1 MNLTSVYICLKMCVM
16 GARRASRLNH
26 LLLSL
31 PEGFLADSA
40 WLQAQGLTRS
50 SIRDYVD
57 RGWLERIAPRVY
69 RRPSQTNRAS
79 LRWDVV
85 VLSLQKVMHKPLHVG
100 GRTAVELSG
109 YAHYLEAGQTSQVYL
124 YGSGLPSWL
133 AKLPISAHFENR
145 SSGLFANP
153 NTGVEARRY
162 DLRSGEAFGVSKD
175 AESMSPWEWS
185 LTMSAPERAILEMMD
200 ELPHHESF
208 HQVDV
213 VMEGLANLRPQ
224 LLGKLLQECTSVK
237 VKRLFLWYA
246 DRHGH
251 AWFKHVDL
259 SSVDLGRGKRQLV
272 PQGHFD
278 PRYQIT
284 LPTELFST
292 EGSNDGE

>member
-1 MNLTSVYICLKMCVM
+1 MDAQRS
-16 GARRASRLNH
+16 SRLNRM
-26 LLLSL
+26 LLSL

-57 RGWLERIAPRVY
+57 RGWLERIGPRVY
-69 RRPSQTNRAS
+69 RRPSQLTKAP

-85 VLSLQKVMHKPLHVG
+85 VLSLQQVMHKPVHVG

-109 YAHYLEAGQTSQVYL
+109 YAHYVEAGDTSRVYL
-124 YGSGLPSWL
+124 YGAGLPSWL
-133 AKLPISAHFENR
+133 AKLPISVQFETR
-145 SSGLFANP
+145 SLGLFANS
-153 NTGVEARRY
+153 NSGVEAKRY
-162 DLRSGEAFGVSKD
+162 DMRSGEASGSLKD
-175 AESMSPWEWS
+175 VESTSPWEWS
-185 LTMSAPERAILEMMD
+185 LTMSVPERAILEMMD
-200 ELPHHESF
+200 ELPHRESF

-224 LLGKLLQECTSVK
+224 LLGKLLRECKSVK

-251 AWFKHVDL
+251 AFFKHLDL
-259 SSVDLGRGKRQLV
+259 SAVDLGKGKRQLV

-278 PRYQIT
+278 SHYQIT
-284 LPTELFST
+284 LPMELFNAA
-292 EGSNDGE
+292 GSNDGQ

>member
-1 MNLTSVYICLKMCVM
+1 M
-16 GARRASRLNH
+16 
-26 LLLSL
+26 LLSL

-57 RGWLERIAPRVY
+57 RGWLERIGPRVY
-69 RRPSQTNRAS
+69 RRPSQLTKAS

-85 VLSLQKVMHKPLHVG
+85 VLSLQQVMHKPVHVG

-109 YAHYLEAGQTSQVYL
+109 YAHYVEAGDNSRVYL
-124 YGSGLPSWL
+124 YGVGLPSWL
-133 AKLPISAHFENR
+133 AKLPISAQFETR
-145 SSGLFANP
+145 SLGLFANS
-153 NTGVEARRY
+153 NSGVEAKRY
-162 DLRSGEAFGVSKD
+162 DMRSGEASGSLKYV
-175 AESMSPWEWS
+175 ESTSPWEWS
-185 LTMSAPERAILEMMD
+185 LTMSVPERAILEMMD
-200 ELPHHESF
+200 ELPHRESF

-224 LLGKLLQECTSVK
+224 LLGKLLRECRSVK

-251 AWFKHVDL
+251 AWFKHLDL
-259 SSVDLGRGKRQLV
+259 SAVDLGKGKRQLV

-284 LPTELFST
+284 LPMELFHAGGST
-292 EGSNDGE
+292 DGQ

>member
-1 MNLTSVYICLKMCVM
+1 MDAQRS
-16 GARRASRLNH
+16 SRLNR
-26 LLLSL
+26 LLLTL

-69 RRPSQTNRAS
+69 RRPSQTIRAS

-100 GRTAVELSG
+100 GRTAVGLSG
-109 YAHYLEAGQTSQVYL
+109 YAHYVEAGDTAAVYL

-133 AKLPISAHFENR
+133 AKLPISAQFETR
-145 SSGLFANP
+145 SLGLFANS
-153 NTGVEARRY
+153 NTGVEVRRY
-162 DLRSGEAFGVSKD
+162 DARSGEASGSSTD
-175 AESMSPWEWS
+175 AESMSSWEWP
-185 LTMSAPERAILEMMD
+185 LTTSAPERAVLEMID
-200 ELPHHESF
+200 ELPNHESF

-224 LLGKLLQECTSVK
+224 LVGKLLQECKSVK

-246 DRHGH
+246 NRHGH
-251 AWFKHVDL
+251 AWFKHLNL
-259 SSVDLGRGKRQLV
+259 SSVDLGKGKRQLV

-278 PRYQIT
+278 SRYQIT
-284 LPTELFST
+284 LPTELFSA
-292 EGSNDGE
+292 GSTNDGQ

>member
-1 MNLTSVYICLKMCVM
+1 MDAQRS
-16 GARRASRLNH
+16 SRLNR

-50 SIRDYVD
+50 SIRDYVE

-69 RRPSQTNRAS
+69 RRPSQLNKAS

-85 VLSLQKVMHKPLHVG
+85 VLSLQQIMHKPLHVG

-109 YAHYLEAGQTSQVYL
+109 YAHYVEAGDTSQVYL

-133 AKLPISAHFENR
+133 AKLSISAEFQTR
-145 SSGLFANP
+145 SLGLFANS

-162 DLRSGEAFGVSKD
+162 DLRSGGTSGSSKD
-175 AESMSPWEWS
+175 AKSTSPWDWP
-185 LTMSAPERAILEMMD
+185 LTMSAPERAILEMIN

-224 LLGKLLQECTSVK
+224 LLGKLLRECRSVK

-251 AWFKHVDL
+251 AWFKHLDH
-259 SSVDLGRGKRQLV
+259 SSVDLGKGKRQLV
-272 PQGHFD
+272 PQGQFD
-278 PRYQIT
+278 SRYQIT
-284 LPTELFST
+284 LPTELFSAG
-292 EGSNDGE
+292 GSTDAQ

>member
-1 MNLTSVYICLKMCVM
+1 MNMCVM
-16 GARRASRLNH
+16 DAQRSSRLNR

-31 PEGFLADSA
+31 PEGFLADSV
-40 WLQAQGLTRS
+40 WLQAQGLSRS

-57 RGWLERIAPRVY
+57 RGWLERMAPRVY
-69 RRPSQTNRAS
+69 RRPSQLTKVS
-79 LRWDVV
+79 LRWDAV
-85 VLSLQKVMHKPLHVG
+85 VLSLQQVMHKPLHVG

-109 YAHYLEAGQTSQVYL
+109 YAHYVEAGETPRVYL
-124 YGSGLPSWL
+124 YGLGLPSWL
-133 AKLPISAHFENR
+133 GKLPISAQFETR
-145 SSGLFANP
+145 SSGLFANS
-153 NTGVEARRY
+153 NTGVEVRRY
-162 DLRSGEAFGVSKD
+162 DLRSGEASASLKNS
-175 AESMSPWEWS
+175 ESMSPWEWS

-224 LLGKLLQECTSVK
+224 LLETLLRECKSVK

-251 AWFKHVDL
+251 AWFKHLDQ
-259 SSVDLGRGKRQLV
+259 SSVDLGKGKRQLV

-278 PRYQIT
+278 SRYQIT
-284 LPTELFST
+284 LPTELFPV
-292 EGSNDGE
+292 GGDNDAQ

>member
-1 MNLTSVYICLKMCVM
+1 MNMCVM
-16 GARRASRLNH
+16 DAQRSSRLNR

-69 RRPSQTNRAS
+69 RRPTQLTKAS

-85 VLSLQKVMHKPLHVG
+85 VLSLQQVMHKLLHVG
-100 GRTAVELSG
+100 GRTAVELAG
-109 YAHYLEAGQTSQVYL
+109 YAHYVEAGETPKVYL
-124 YGSGLPSWL
+124 YGLGFPSWL
-133 AKLPISAHFENR
+133 AKLRISAQFEAR
-145 SSGLFANP
+145 SLGLFANS
-153 NTGVEARRY
+153 NTGVDARRY
-162 DLRSGEAFGVSKD
+162 DLRSGAASGSSKD
-175 AESMSPWEWS
+175 AESTSPWEWS

-200 ELPHHESF
+200 ELPHQESF

-224 LLGKLLQECTSVK
+224 LLEKLLRECKSVK

-251 AWFKHVDL
+251 AWFKHLDQ
-259 SSVDLGRGKRQLV
+259 SSIDLGKGKRQLV
-272 PQGHFD
+272 SQGHFD
-278 PRYQIT
+278 ARYQIT
-284 LPTELFST
+284 LPMELFNA
-292 EGSNDGE
+292 EGSNNGQ

>member
-1 MNLTSVYICLKMCVM
+1 MDAQRS
-16 GARRASRLNH
+16 SRLNR
-26 LLLSL
+26 LLMSL
-31 PEGFLADSA
+31 PVGFLADSA
-40 WLQAQGLTRS
+40 WLKAQGLSRS

-69 RRPSQTNRAS
+69 RRPSQTAKAS

-85 VLSLQKVMHKPLHVG
+85 VLSLQKIMHKPLHVG
-100 GRTAVELSG
+100 ARTAVELAG
-109 YAHYLEAGQTSQVYL
+109 YAHYLEAGETSQVYL
-124 YGSGLPSWL
+124 YGAGLPSWL
-133 AKLPISAHFENR
+133 AKLPVSAHFETR
-145 SSGLFANP
+145 SSGLFATSD
-153 NTGVEARRY
+153 TGVEAKRY
-162 DLRSGEAFGVSKD
+162 DLRFREPFGSPKD
-175 AESMSPWEWS
+175 SESMSPWEWS

-224 LLGKLLQECTSVK
+224 LLEKLLRECRSVK

-251 AWFKHVDL
+251 AWLKHLDQ
-259 SSVDLGRGKRQLV
+259 SSIDLGKGKRQLV

-278 PRYQIT
+278 ARYQIT
-284 LPTELFST
+284 LPREFFST
-292 EGSNDGE
+292 GDSNDGQ